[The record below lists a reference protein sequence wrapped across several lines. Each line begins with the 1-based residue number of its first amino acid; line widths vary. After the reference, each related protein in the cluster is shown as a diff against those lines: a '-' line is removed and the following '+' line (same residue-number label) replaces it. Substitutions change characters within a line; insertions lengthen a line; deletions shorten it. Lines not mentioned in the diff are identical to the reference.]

1 MPRAGL
7 SPAAVVDA
15 ALAVVDE
22 HGVDALTLAAVAQR
36 TGVATPSLYKHIAG
50 LGELRTLLGAR
61 VIDDMADD
69 FTKAV
74 LGRSGDDAVTALMH
88 AYRDYVRRHP
98 ARYAAMPLDPL
109 HDPALAAA
117 GGKLLEVVLA
127 ALRAYGLTGS
137 DAIHATRCLRAV
149 AHGFSS
155 LEAGGGFG
163 LPEDLDQ
170 TYDQLVATVIST
182 LRPPLRPE

>member
-1 MPRAGL
+1 
-7 SPAAVVDA
+7 VVDA

-22 HGVDALTLAAVAQR
+22 KGVDALTLAAVAQR
-36 TGVATPSLYKHIAG
+36 TGVAAPSLYKHVAG
-50 LGELRTLLGAR
+50 LDELRTLLAAR
-61 VIDDMADD
+61 VLDDMADH
-69 FTKAV
+69 FTRAV
-74 LGRSGDDAVTALMH
+74 LGRSGDDAVIALLY
-88 AYRDYVRRHP
+88 AYRDYVRQHP

-109 HDPALAAA
+109 HDPALAAP
-117 GGKLLEVVLA
+117 GGKLLDVVLA

-170 TYDQLVATVIST
+170 TYDQLVAAVIST
-182 LRPPLRPE
+182 MRRP

>member
-7 SPAAVVDA
+7 STAAVVEA

-22 HGVDALTLAAVAQR
+22 LGEDALTLAAVAQR
-36 TGVATPSLYKHIAG
+36 TGVATPSLYKHVAG

-61 VIDDMADD
+61 VLADMTEH
-69 FTKAV
+69 FTRAV
-74 LGRSGDDAVTALMH
+74 LGRSGDDAVSALMH
-88 AYRDYVRRHP
+88 AYRDYVNTHP
-98 ARYAAMPLDPL
+98 ARYAAVPLDPL

-117 GGKLLEVVLA
+117 SGKLLEVVLG
-127 ALRAYGLTGS
+127 ALRWYDLSPS
-137 DAIHATRCLRAV
+137 DAVHATRVMRAV
-149 AHGFSS
+149 AHGFAS

-170 TYDQLVATVIST
+170 TYDQLIAAI
-182 LRPPLRPE
+182 LGGLPRD

>member
-7 SPAAVVDA
+7 STAAVVEA

-22 HGVDALTLAAVAQR
+22 DGVDALTLAAVAHR
-36 TGVATPSLYKHIAG
+36 TGVATPSLYKHVAG
-50 LGELRTLLGAR
+50 LGELRTLIGAR
-61 VIDDMADD
+61 VLDDMAVH
-69 FTKAV
+69 FTEAV
-74 LGRSGDDAVTALMH
+74 LGRGGDDAVVALMH

-109 HDPALAAA
+109 HDPALAAS
-117 GGKLLEVVLA
+117 GDKLLEVVLA

-137 DAIHATRCLRAV
+137 DAVHATRCLRAV
-149 AHGFSS
+149 AHGFGS

-170 TYDQLVATVIST
+170 TYDRLVTAVIAT
-182 LRPPLRPE
+182 LKPE

>member
-7 SPAAVVDA
+7 STAAVVDA

-22 HGVDALTLAAVAQR
+22 QGVDALTLAAVAQH
-36 TGVATPSLYKHIAG
+36 TGVAAPSLYKHVAG
-50 LGELRTLLGAR
+50 LGELRMLLAAR
-61 VIDDMADD
+61 ALDDMADH
-69 FTKAV
+69 FTNAV
-74 LGRSGDDAVTALMH
+74 LGRSGDDAVIALMH

-109 HDPALAAA
+109 HDPALAES
-117 GGKLLEVVLA
+117 GGRLLDVVLA
-127 ALRAYGLTGS
+127 AVRGYGLTGS
-137 DAIHATRCLRAV
+137 DAIHAIRCLRAV

-170 TYDQLVATVIST
+170 TYDHLVAAVLPA
-182 LRPPLRPE
+182 LRRP

>member
-7 SPAAVVDA
+7 SAAAVVEA

-22 HGVDALTLAAVAQR
+22 HGEGGLTLAAVAQR
-36 TGVATPSLYKHIAG
+36 TGVATPSLYKHVAG

-61 VIDDMADD
+61 VLEDMAEQ
-69 FTKAV
+69 FTRAV
-74 LGRSGDDAVTALMH
+74 LGHSGDDAVVALMR
-88 AYRDYVRRHP
+88 AYRAYVQAHP
-98 ARYAAMPLDPL
+98 ARYAAAPLDPL

-117 GGKLLEVVLA
+117 GGKLLEVVFG
-127 ALRAYGLTGS
+127 ALRAYDLEQS
-137 DAIHATRCLRAV
+137 EAIHAIRCLRAV
-149 AHGFSS
+149 AHGFAS

-170 TYDQLVATVIST
+170 TYDQLVNVLVET
-182 LRPPLRPE
+182 LPRS

>member
-1 MPRAGL
+1 
-7 SPAAVVDA
+7 VDA

-36 TGVATPSLYKHIAG
+36 TGVATPSLYKHVAG

-61 VIDDMADD
+61 VIGDMADH
-69 FTKAV
+69 FTRTV

-88 AYRDYVRRHP
+88 AYRDYVRQYP

-117 GGKLLEVVLA
+117 GGKLLDVVLA
-127 ALRAYGLTGS
+127 ALRAYGLAGS

-170 TYDQLVATVIST
+170 TYDQLVSTVIAT
-182 LRPPLRPE
+182 LRPPPRPE